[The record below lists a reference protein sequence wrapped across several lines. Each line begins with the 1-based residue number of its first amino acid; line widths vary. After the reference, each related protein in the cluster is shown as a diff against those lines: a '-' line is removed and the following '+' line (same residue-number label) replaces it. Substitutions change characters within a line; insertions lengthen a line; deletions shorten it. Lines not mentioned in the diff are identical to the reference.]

1 METGEDGSRKGAVA
15 SMKVDAAG
23 RRKSLCIYGGG
34 GGGHEWVGARVWGGF
49 WLGAIP
55 LSVSCV
61 VGKREGEEAEVA
73 VSVEWC
79 TGREAAGWA
88 RPWTTSVTGERIDY
102 AQKVGL
108 SLHHLFRRPGFGSV
122 SLALP

>member
-1 METGEDGSRKGAVA
+1 MEMETEEEGSRKGAVA
-15 SMKVDAAG
+15 SMKVDAEG
-23 RRKSLCIYGGG
+23 RRERESLCIYG

-49 WLGAIP
+49 WSGAIP

-79 TGREAAGWA
+79 TGGCRMG
-88 RPWTTSVTGERIDY
+88 PSLDDERH
-102 AQKVGL
+102 G
-108 SLHHLFRRPGFGSV
+108 RTN
-122 SLALP
+122 